1 MAFLQ
6 TLYWSVRCSQLT
18 EKIWQIH
25 QPVFEAEN
33 VCPDYRVWPWH
44 GHRLF
49 AYDLITFLRPKL
61 FVELGTYWG
70 TSFFSFCQAV
80 KDFDLKTRCVAID
93 TWEGDDH
100 TGKYEQTVYE
110 TVRSIAGSLFAGTD
124 IELLRA
130 YFKEAVDTFADGSID
145 LLHIDGFHTY
155 EAVREDFMTWLPKL
169 ADNGVVLFHDI
180 ADTCDYGSVRYWREL
195 LGQYPGFAFQ
205 HSWGLG
211 VLFPKGKDR
220 FDQMEKDN
228 IFDKMKIYEC
238 RSEYN
243 LLKIQKDDG
252 EKWREQQDAL
262 IKQQEMKITELQ
274 TQIVT
279 RDERILQMES
289 SFAWRMA
296 KYLGMGK

>member
-1 MAFLQ
+1 
-6 TLYWSVRCSQLT
+6 LT
-18 EKIWQIH
+18 EKIWHIH
-25 QPVFEAEN
+25 EPVFEAEQ

-49 AYDLITFLRPKL
+49 AYDLMAFLRPKL

-80 KDFDLKTRCVAID
+80 KDFHLATRCVAVD

-100 TGKYEQTVYE
+100 TGKYEQRVYDTVQH
-110 TVRSIAGSLFAGTD
+110 IAGSLFGDTD
-124 IELLRA
+124 IQLLRH
-130 YFKEAVDTFADGSID
+130 YFQEAAAGFADGSIE

-155 EAVREDFMTWLPKL
+155 EAVREDFTTWLPKL
-169 ADNGVVLFHDI
+169 ADDGVVLFHDI
-180 ADTCDYGSVRYWREL
+180 AETCDYGSVRYWQEL
-195 LGQYPGFAFQ
+195 LARYPGFSFQ

-211 VLFPKGKDR
+211 VLFPKGKAR
-220 FDQMEKDN
+220 LVEMERNN
-228 IFDKMKIYEC
+228 IADKMKVYEC

-262 IKQQEMKITELQ
+262 IKHQEAAIAALQ
-274 TQIVT
+274 TQIAAMDGEL
-279 RDERILQMES
+279 RQMRS
-289 SFAWRMA
+289 AWPFRAA
-296 KYLGMGK
+296 KFLGLGK